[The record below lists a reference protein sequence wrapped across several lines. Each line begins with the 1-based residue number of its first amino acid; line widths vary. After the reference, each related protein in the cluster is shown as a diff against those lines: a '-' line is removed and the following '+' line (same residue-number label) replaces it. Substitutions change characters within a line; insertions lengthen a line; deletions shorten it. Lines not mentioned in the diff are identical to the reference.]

1 MNPETKELITKIFV
15 LALPVVLVMGAVGN
29 FFSFIIFSREK
40 FRKTS
45 FSLYFRVLAFSDT
58 FTLLYIINDVSAAL
72 LDQDLVNSSYFMC
85 KIFNYLIYSIAAS
98 SGSLLVVVSLDR
110 MLSIIK
116 PNKYLFLK
124 KTRTQATICFVAFSY
139 NLIFYIPLIVYKDYE
154 IQRNLSEENSTGF
167 VYQCT
172 DRQETNIVY
181 WMDMFNSTLMPFLL
195 MVMSTFVTVSRLFKS
210 RAKTMIKAKHSSSSS
225 RLKKRDV
232 RLAITS
238 AVLDAFFIL
247 CNFPLCAFYLTQ
259 DFVRLDDVDLN
270 LFYFSTL
277 LFYYLNFGVVFYVN
291 FFTNALFRNELLV
304 FLRIRKAS
312 RQSFNNTSMYF

>member
-15 LALPVVLVMGAVGN
+15 LALPVVLVMGAIGN
-29 FFSFIIFSREK
+29 IFSFIIFSRDK

-58 FTLLYIINDVSAAL
+58 FTLLYIINDVSAEL
-72 LDQDLVNSSYFMC
+72 FDQDFANSSDFMC
-85 KIFNYLIYSIAAS
+85 KIFSYSFYSIAPV

-116 PNKYLFLK
+116 PSKFLFLK
-124 KTRTQATICFVAFSY
+124 KTKTQAKICLFMFSY
-139 NLIFYIPLIVYKDYE
+139 NLIYYIPLIVYRDYE
-154 IQRNLSEENSTGF
+154 IQGNLSSENSTEL
-167 VYQCT
+167 VYQCI
-172 DRQETNIVY
+172 DRDEKNLVD
-181 WMDMFNSTLMPFLL
+181 WMDLFNSTLLPFLL
-195 MVMSTFVTVSRLFKS
+195 MVMSTFVTVNKIFKS
-210 RAKTMIKAKHSSSSS
+210 RSNKMIKSKISKQSQ
-225 RLKKRDV
+225 RDV
-232 RLAITS
+232 RFAITS
-238 AVLDAFFIL
+238 VVLDALFIL
-247 CNFPLCAFYLTQ
+247 CNFPLCAFYLME

-291 FFTNALFRNELLV
+291 FFTNALFRNELFV
-304 FLRIRKAS
+304 FLRLRKAS